1 MSGCVVSNKLIW
13 NRALSCLSMLFLA
26 VTLVLAPEAEAQDAP
41 SFGDAT
47 VANQMYEAGVAI
59 ILELPPASG
68 GNGDLTYNL
77 SPLPLGLEFD
87 AATRTLSGTPS
98 DVVSF
103 PEKIFYLMIYEATDA
118 DGATATLTF
127 NISVEEEDVDP
138 SFGDETVADQM
149 FSAGVAIDL
158 VLPPGFRW

>member
-59 ILELPPASG
+59 TLELPSASG

-127 NISVEEEDVDP
+127 NISVEEEDVAP

-149 FSAGVAIDL
+149 FSAGGGDRFGATS
-158 VLPPGFRW
+158 GFRW